1 MKIKNKIRILLLK
14 ILGSENVDTLRYIK
28 FKYKFGK
35 FSRYKDKNSF
45 IKAFSRFYEPEM
57 ALIPKILNNPEVIID
72 IGANYGT
79 YSFYFS
85 KLYPN
90 SKIFAFEP
98 STRTFNIFGKIIKK
112 FNLKNVIPLK
122 KGLGSKEEKKKIVMP
137 AHYTILAYI
146 SEDNKKK
153 KSNDLVEDIDIT
165 TLDDFVKRNNL
176 KKIDFIKCDVEG
188 FEFEV
193 FKGAKNTLKNLKP
206 IVFVEVEE
214 RHTRKY
220 GTNSDEVLNFFKK
233 LNYLCYS
240 IRGDTLTRTDLT
252 QASNPL
258 YLFVHKSTK
267 LPFHS

>member
-137 AHYTILAYI
+137 AHYTILAY
-146 SEDNKKK
+146 
-153 KSNDLVEDIDIT
+153 
-165 TLDDFVKRNNL
+165 
-176 KKIDFIKCDVEG
+176 DFIKCDVEG